1 MLTKTAGLRMK
12 ATHFT
17 RLPRGVCQPMQVK
30 HKQQKERNMRYIILC
45 IVAAAFTAS
54 CSTKNDV
61 AMNEAYQKYNSHAE
75 WKRMDTIAQIAAQP
89 DGGVVAAALLMQGG
103 NASGAITAQPQ
114 STGDKVLNTVAAL
127 SPTVI
132 GLGQIAAT
140 VDGNRTNKEIAVVQ
154 SDNSTKVAIDT
165 NDTMS
170 ELATVS
176 IVKPEFQLVEP
187 KVYCVFDGTSACQ

>member
-1 MLTKTAGLRMK
+1 MK
-12 ATHFT
+12 Y
-17 RLPRGVCQPMQVK
+17 L
-30 HKQQKERNMRYIILC
+30 ILAC
-45 IVAAAFTAS
+45 AS
-54 CSTKNDV
+54 KNDV
-61 AMNEAYQKYNSHAE
+61 AMNEAYHKYNSSAE
-75 WKRMDTIAQIAAQP
+75 WKRMDTIAKIAAQG
-89 DGGVVAAALLMQGG
+89 DNGVLAAAMLMQGG
-103 NASGAITAQPQ
+103 NVSGAITAQPT
-114 STGDKVLNTVAAL
+114 SSGDKVLNTVAAL
-127 SPTVI
+127 SPTLI

-176 IVKPEFQLVEP
+176 IVKPEFQVVEP

>member
-1 MLTKTAGLRMK
+1 
-12 ATHFT
+12 
-17 RLPRGVCQPMQVK
+17 
-30 HKQQKERNMRYIILC
+30 MRYIILC
-45 IVAAAFTAS
+45 VVTFVLAA
-54 CSTKNDV
+54 CSSKNDV
-61 AMNEAYQKYNSHAE
+61 AMNEAYHKYNSQAE
-75 WKRMDTIAQIAAQP
+75 WKRMETIAAIAEQG
-89 DGGVVAAALLMQGG
+89 DNGVLAAAMLMQSGK
-103 NASGAITAQPQ
+103 ASGAITAQPT
-114 STGDKVLNTVAAL
+114 SSGDKVLNTVAAL
-127 SPTVI
+127 SPTII

-176 IVKPEFQLVEP
+176 IVKPEFQVVEP

>member
-1 MLTKTAGLRMK
+1 MK
-12 ATHFT
+12 
-17 RLPRGVCQPMQVK
+17 
-30 HKQQKERNMRYIILC
+30 YIILC
-45 IVAAAFTAS
+45 VVTFVLAA
-54 CSTKNDV
+54 CSSKNDV
-61 AMNEAYQKYNSHAE
+61 AMNEAYHKYNSQAE
-75 WKRMDTIAQIAAQP
+75 WKRMETIAAIAEQG
-89 DGGVVAAALLMQGG
+89 DNGVLAAAMLMQGG
-103 NASGAITAQPQ
+103 NVSGAITAQPT
-114 STGDKVLNTVAAL
+114 SSGDKVLKTVAAL

-154 SDNSTKVAIDT
+154 SDNSAKVAIDT

-176 IVKPEFQLVEP
+176 IVKPEFQVVEP

>member
-1 MLTKTAGLRMK
+1 MK
-12 ATHFT
+12 Y
-17 RLPRGVCQPMQVK
+17 L
-30 HKQQKERNMRYIILC
+30 IL
-45 IVAAAFTAS
+45 IPAILLAACAS
-54 CSTKNDV
+54 KNDV
-61 AMNEAYQKYNSHAE
+61 AMNEAYHKYNSSAE
-75 WKRMDTIAQIAAQP
+75 WKRMDTIAKIAAQG
-89 DGGVVAAALLMQGG
+89 DNGVLAAAMLMQGG
-103 NASGAITAQPQ
+103 NASGAITAQPT
-114 STGDKVLNTVAAL
+114 SSGDKVLNTVAAL
-127 SPTVI
+127 SPTLI

-176 IVKPEFQLVEP
+176 IVKPEFQVVEP

>member
-1 MLTKTAGLRMK
+1 M
-12 ATHFT
+12 
-17 RLPRGVCQPMQVK
+17 
-30 HKQQKERNMRYIILC
+30 
-45 IVAAAFTAS
+45 
-54 CSTKNDV
+54 
-61 AMNEAYQKYNSHAE
+61 
-75 WKRMDTIAQIAAQP
+75 
-89 DGGVVAAALLMQGG
+89 LMQGG
-103 NASGAITAQPQ
+103 NVSGAITAQPT
-114 STGDKVLNTVAAL
+114 SSGDKVLNTVAAL
-127 SPTVI
+127 SPTLI

-176 IVKPEFQLVEP
+176 IVKPEFQVVEP

>member
-1 MLTKTAGLRMK
+1 
-12 ATHFT
+12 
-17 RLPRGVCQPMQVK
+17 MQVK

>member
-1 MLTKTAGLRMK
+1 MK
-12 ATHFT
+12 Y
-17 RLPRGVCQPMQVK
+17 L
-30 HKQQKERNMRYIILC
+30 IL
-45 IVAAAFTAS
+45 IPAILLAACAS
-54 CSTKNDV
+54 KNDV
-61 AMNEAYQKYNSHAE
+61 AMNEAYHKYNSSAE
-75 WKRMDTIAQIAAQP
+75 WKRMDTIAKIAAQG
-89 DGGVVAAALLMQGG
+89 DNGVLAAAMLMQGG
-103 NASGAITAQPQ
+103 NVSGAITAQPT
-114 STGDKVLNTVAAL
+114 SSGDKVLNTVAAL

-140 VDGNRTNKEIAVVQ
+140 VDGNRTNKEIAIVQ

-176 IVKPEFQLVEP
+176 IVKPEFQVVEP

>member
-1 MLTKTAGLRMK
+1 MFKYLCTNSSA
-12 ATHFT
+12 
-17 RLPRGVCQPMQVK
+17 
-30 HKQQKERNMRYIILC
+30 IIL
-45 IVAAAFTAS
+45 TA

-61 AMNEAYQKYNSHAE
+61 AMNEAYQKYNSQAE

-103 NASGAITAQPQ
+103 NASGAITAQPS

-127 SPTVI
+127 SPTII

-154 SDNSTKVAIDT
+154 SDNSTKVAIDS

-176 IVKPEFQLVEP
+176 IVKPEFQIVEP
-187 KVYCVFDGTSACQ
+187 KVFCVFDGTSACQ

>member
-1 MLTKTAGLRMK
+1 MK
-12 ATHFT
+12 Y
-17 RLPRGVCQPMQVK
+17 L
-30 HKQQKERNMRYIILC
+30 IL
-45 IVAAAFTAS
+45 IPAILLAACAS
-54 CSTKNDV
+54 KNDV
-61 AMNEAYQKYNSHAE
+61 AMNEAYHKYNSSAE
-75 WKRMDTIAQIAAQP
+75 WKRMDTIAKIAAQG
-89 DGGVVAAALLMQGG
+89 DNGVLAAAMLMQGG
-103 NASGAITAQPQ
+103 NVSGAITAQPT
-114 STGDKVLNTVAAL
+114 SSGDKVLNTVAAL
-127 SPTVI
+127 SPTLI

-176 IVKPEFQLVEP
+176 IVKPEFQVVEP

>member
-1 MLTKTAGLRMK
+1 
-12 ATHFT
+12 
-17 RLPRGVCQPMQVK
+17 
-30 HKQQKERNMRYIILC
+30 
-45 IVAAAFTAS
+45 
-54 CSTKNDV
+54 
-61 AMNEAYQKYNSHAE
+61 MNEAYQKYNSSAE
-75 WKRMDTIAQIAAQP
+75 WKRMDTIAQIAAQG
-89 DGGVVAAALLMQGG
+89 DGGVVAAALLMQSG
-103 NASGAITAQPQ
+103 NASGAITAQPI

-127 SPTVI
+127 SPTII

-176 IVKPEFQLVEP
+176 IVKPEFQVVEP
-187 KVYCVFDGTSACQ
+187 KVFCVFDGTSACQ

>member
-1 MLTKTAGLRMK
+1 MKYLILITA
-12 ATHFT
+12 
-17 RLPRGVCQPMQVK
+17 
-30 HKQQKERNMRYIILC
+30 ILL
-45 IVAAAFTAS
+45 AA

-61 AMNEAYQKYNSHAE
+61 AMNEAYHKYNSSAE
-75 WKRMDTIAQIAAQP
+75 WKRMDTIAAIAAQG
-89 DGGVVAAALLMQGG
+89 DGGVVAAAMLMQGG
-103 NASGAITAQPQ
+103 NASGAITAQPS

-127 SPTVI
+127 SPTII

-176 IVKPEFQLVEP
+176 IVKPEFQVVEP
-187 KVYCVFDGTSACQ
+187 KVFCVFDGTSACQ

>member
-1 MLTKTAGLRMK
+1 MK
-12 ATHFT
+12 Y
-17 RLPRGVCQPMQVK
+17 L
-30 HKQQKERNMRYIILC
+30 IL
-45 IVAAAFTAS
+45 IPVILLAA
-54 CSTKNDV
+54 CSSKNDV
-61 AMNEAYQKYNSHAE
+61 AMNEAYQKYNSQAE

-103 NASGAITAQPQ
+103 NASGAITAQPS

-127 SPTVI
+127 SPTII

-154 SDNSTKVAIDT
+154 SDNSTKVAIDS

-176 IVKPEFQLVEP
+176 IVKPEFQIVEP
-187 KVYCVFDGTSACQ
+187 KVFCVFDGTSACQ